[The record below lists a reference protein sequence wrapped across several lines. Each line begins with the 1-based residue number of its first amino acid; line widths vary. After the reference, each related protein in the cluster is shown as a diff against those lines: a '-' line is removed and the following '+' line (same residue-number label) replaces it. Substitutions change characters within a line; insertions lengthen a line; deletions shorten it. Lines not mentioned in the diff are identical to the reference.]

1 MEDKKELF
9 NVVEKMNDKNLMK
22 KEEIEVKDLMFEV
35 KRNLAQYINSL
46 IKNAVEEDELFS
58 KVKQFLL
65 SKVPTLE
72 FPDLLRLFTTLD
84 KKKVTT
90 NEQLT
95 GLLKPG
101 NQSLSPLLEAFNNI
115 KNDEKEDGY
124 AKAFKEASSEDL
136 RTLDKG
142 DKMIKVLEG
151 LADKIESLKK
161 DENKDQME

>member
-101 NQSLSPLLEAFNNI
+101 NQDRKS
-115 KNDEKEDGY
+115 
-124 AKAFKEASSEDL
+124 
-136 RTLDKG
+136 
-142 DKMIKVLEG
+142 VV
-151 LADKIESLKK
+151 
-161 DENKDQME
+161 